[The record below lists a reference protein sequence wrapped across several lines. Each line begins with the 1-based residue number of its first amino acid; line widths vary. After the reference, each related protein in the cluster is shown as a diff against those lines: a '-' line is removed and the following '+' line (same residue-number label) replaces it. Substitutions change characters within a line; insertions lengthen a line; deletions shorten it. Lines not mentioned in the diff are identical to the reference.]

1 MDFSITTFC
10 LVALSMGFANV
21 CGTLY
26 FINLSNKNPHAA
38 AFWSATLILANAFT
52 ITNYVENHAYVAAA
66 FIGTYL
72 GAYGTLKWQ
81 QKRESR

>member
-1 MDFSITTFC
+1 MEFSITTFC
-10 LVALSMGFANV
+10 LVTLTMGFANV

-26 FINLSNKNPHAA
+26 FINLGKKNAHAA

-52 ITNYVENHAYVAAA
+52 ITSYVENHAYVVAA

-72 GAYGTLKWQ
+72 GAFGTLRWQ
-81 QKRESR
+81 QKQENY

>member
-1 MDFSITTFC
+1 MDFSVSTFC

-38 AFWSATLILANAFT
+38 AFWSAVLILANAFT
-52 ITNYVENHAYVAAA
+52 ITSYVENHAYVAAA

-81 QKRESR
+81 QKRENS